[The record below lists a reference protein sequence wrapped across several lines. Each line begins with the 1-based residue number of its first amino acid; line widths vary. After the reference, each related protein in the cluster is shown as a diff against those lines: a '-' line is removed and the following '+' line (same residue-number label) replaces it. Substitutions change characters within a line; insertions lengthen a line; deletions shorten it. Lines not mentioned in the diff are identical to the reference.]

1 MYSVLGHERS
11 ACIERF
17 GALHNGLLNMTY
29 LALRFSRYVNGVA
42 MQHGKVSQGMFPEYR
57 VHSITNGVHA
67 ATWLSEPFHKLFDKE
82 IPEWR
87 HDNQYFRSVYGI
99 EPHVIEATHAARQ
112 AAALCECEGA
122 RRR

>member
-1 MYSVLGHERS
+1 
-11 ACIERF
+11 
-17 GALHNGLLNMTY
+17 MTY

-42 MQHGKVSQGMFPEYR
+42 MQHGKVSQRMFPEYH

-67 ATWLSEPFHKLFDKE
+67 ATWLSEPFQKLFDKE

-99 EPHVIEATHAARQ
+99 EPARDRGNARARQ
-112 AAALCECEGA
+112 AAPLCDREGA
-122 RRR
+122 HRR